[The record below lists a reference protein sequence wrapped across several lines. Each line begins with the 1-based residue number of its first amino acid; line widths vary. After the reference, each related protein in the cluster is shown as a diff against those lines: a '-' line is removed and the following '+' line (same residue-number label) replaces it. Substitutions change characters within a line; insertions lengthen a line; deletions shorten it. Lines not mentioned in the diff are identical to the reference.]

1 MILFYNRQAS
11 TGIRA
16 DPKDVIACMKE
27 RGVDVL
33 MEQQIRSWWST
44 YHQKRKQSLN
54 TLTSEGHTLQSATP
68 TLTEQPTSVPTST
81 LLISQAATQTV
92 AGASS
97 FQSASIHVPSI
108 IVLVAQTTQPHVSVA
123 SNSIPSWSHSYTDHS
138 NIRCECCIQFIW
150 FLSLQ
155 L

>member
-54 TLTSEGHTLQSATP
+54 TLTSEHTLQSATP

-81 LLISQAATQTV
+81 LLISQVATQTV

-138 NIRCECCIQFIW
+138 NIRCECRVQFI
-150 FLSLQ
+150 
-155 L
+155 

>member
-54 TLTSEGHTLQSATP
+54 TLTSEHTLQSATP

-81 LLISQAATQTV
+81 LLISQVATQTV

-138 NIRCECCIQFIW
+138 NIRCECRVQFIW